1 MTTPTHSTGPHA
13 NPLCGAKTR
22 DGDPCKNPA
31 MDGVT
36 RCRMHGGKTP
46 RGVSAPGYIDGRRT
60 RYGGVLAPKLAAI
73 QAERE
78 QDANRLDLS
87 AHLGLLEALIVRSL
101 EEMEAGGGGD
111 TWKDLEGKFLAYD
124 REAAKGRAANG
135 GLMAQ
140 YIREIRDL
148 VRQGSADYRARLELR
163 ETIDQYRKTA
173 ATEVRRHETAQTMMH
188 ADQVMALFAQVGDLL
203 ARNVSDK
210 KELQAI
216 SLGITRL
223 LGRGAPPL

>member
-1 MTTPTHSTGPHA
+1 MSAVHPHEPA
-13 NPLCGAKTR
+13 ARCGAKTR
-22 DGDPCKNPA
+22 SGEPCKQYVVP
-31 MDGVT
+31 GRT
-36 RCRMHGGKTP
+36 RCKFHGGKTP
-46 RGVSAPGYIDGRRT
+46 VGPAAPGYIDGRST
-60 RYGGVLAPKLAAI
+60 RYGGILAPKLAAI

-78 QDANRLDLS
+78 ADANRLDLS

-111 TWKDLEGKFLAYD
+111 VWRDLEAKFTAYD
-124 REAAKGRAANG
+124 RESAKGKAANA

-148 VRQGSADYRARLELR
+148 VRRGGADYRARLELR
-163 ETIDQYRKTA
+163 DTIDQYRKTA

-203 ARNVSDK
+203 ARHVTDRQQ
-210 KELQAI
+210 LAAI
-216 SLGITRL
+216 SNGIARL
-223 LGRGAPPL
+223 IGRGAPPP